1 MPRGTATD
9 DGTARTRRTPAE
21 IAQAELDKADNRLK
35 KAQTKLTDAENAVEP
50 ARNEVAR
57 AQRFRDF
64 AASNPD
70 LPSQPEPDVLPGV
83 EG

>member
-1 MPRGTATD
+1 MPRGNATTD
-9 DGTARTRRTPAE
+9 DGTARTRRTPGE
-21 IAQAELDKADNRLK
+21 IAQAELDKADKRLE
-35 KAQTKLTDAENAVEP
+35 KANAKLADAENAVEP

-70 LPSQPEPDVLPGV
+70 LPATGEPAPAA
-83 EG
+83 